1 MSYAVTLSASF
12 VTAVAFQ
19 QHLPTEL
26 IHNHSRRSTAFHVLT
41 NPNNL
46 VRIEKKNSIAD
57 RTALEEL
64 FIRSSSDEEP
74 IIDVTTRKKKNRR
87 PSDEL
92 ITNTDGGQ
100 LEKNSKPLLKPGGD
114 HVTQQNTLEKG
125 SHPIKIKQ
133 GRTMGVEEYEKIED
147 VSASTSQV
155 LFKGLTTGP
164 HNSKNLRKKSK
175 TKMKLNYE
183 SAPGTRITYDDED
196 EYIRSILRKKE
207 ELFRR
212 HQPSNIFSSSS
223 SLSSSSSSS
232 NKESPLTLMITKD
245 AKSTN
250 IKHNNILHS
259 SRSSTMPGLK
269 ERTNTGRIK
278 AYRDGIKIAEQTSGS
293 KIAVTNAAKKKRIEL
308 SGKDMYKTS
317 DSVPDSLVQFADEI
331 HGVDRITPKEE
342 KSLGEKTQEAIRL
355 QDIYDGLVTKLERDP
370 TDDEW
375 CAAAGKFNIESLSQT
390 IEEGFEAKNK
400 LVTSN
405 LRMVQGVVNVYI
417 RNGLQGQ
424 YNAGDLMQEGILSL
438 MRAAE
443 KFDPDRG
450 FRFSTYAMYWIRSG
464 VKRDQLL
471 QSRVVQIPQRLHEN
485 SKKINKVRKDLKL
498 LLDRPPTYKELG
510 DAIGMS
516 KLQIERCETAVSQK
530 FYSLDQQM
538 VNRNIA
544 NNAGKQSDTI
554 QSILQHKT
562 DDEEVDQDSMFLHED
577 LMDAIKLH
585 LSEEEA
591 NIIILRFGM
600 DTNNLLTKRG
610 GRTISEVSSLV
621 GLKPDKVR
629 RTINKGLKE
638 LQVML
643 VEDFG
648 GYSRG
653 LNL

>member
-1 MSYAVTLSASF
+1 
-12 VTAVAFQ
+12 
-19 QHLPTEL
+19 
-26 IHNHSRRSTAFHVLT
+26 
-41 NPNNL
+41 
-46 VRIEKKNSIAD
+46 
-57 RTALEEL
+57 
-64 FIRSSSDEEP
+64 
-74 IIDVTTRKKKNRR
+74 
-87 PSDEL
+87 
-92 ITNTDGGQ
+92 
-100 LEKNSKPLLKPGGD
+100 
-114 HVTQQNTLEKG
+114 
-125 SHPIKIKQ
+125 
-133 GRTMGVEEYEKIED
+133 
-147 VSASTSQV
+147 
-155 LFKGLTTGP
+155 
-164 HNSKNLRKKSK
+164 
-175 TKMKLNYE
+175 
-183 SAPGTRITYDDED
+183 
-196 EYIRSILRKKE
+196 
-207 ELFRR
+207 
-212 HQPSNIFSSSS
+212 
-223 SLSSSSSSS
+223 
-232 NKESPLTLMITKD
+232 
-245 AKSTN
+245 
-250 IKHNNILHS
+250 
-259 SRSSTMPGLK
+259 
-269 ERTNTGRIK
+269 
-278 AYRDGIKIAEQTSGS
+278 
-293 KIAVTNAAKKKRIEL
+293 
-308 SGKDMYKTS
+308 
-317 DSVPDSLVQFADEI
+317 
-331 HGVDRITPKEE
+331 
-342 KSLGEKTQEAIRL
+342 
-355 QDIYDGLVTKLERDP
+355 
-370 TDDEW
+370 
-375 CAAAGKFNIESLSQT
+375 
-390 IEEGFEAKNK
+390 
-400 LVTSN
+400 
-405 LRMVQGVVNVYI
+405 
-417 RNGLQGQ
+417 
-424 YNAGDLMQEGILSL
+424 